1 MDEPRRTVSAT
12 PRRAFLRALVLAPA
26 AAACASAGGA
36 KRAGEARG
44 APEPPTQPA
53 RTSVAPGPDALAPV
67 RDFPLPLD
75 AEPAFVFRAA
85 PARPGL

>member
-12 PRRAFLRALVLAPA
+12 PRRAFLRVLVLAPA

-36 KRAGEARG
+36 KQSSSPPPAGEQA
-44 APEPPTQPA
+44 PA

-67 RDFPLPLD
+67 RDFPLPPD